1 MAVSAGLSRA
11 GGGIRDHKSGGG
23 RMNKDIKKEVI
34 NSLHKFM
41 KLTGDNGVSDID
53 LRIRENISA
62 AFMITVLEAIM
73 DDNKEEIETSGD
85 LKLIMGLSFSEVIL
99 SCIREGKE

>member
-1 MAVSAGLSRA
+1 
-11 GGGIRDHKSGGG
+11 
-23 RMNKDIKKEVI
+23 MNKDIKKEVI

-73 DDNKEEIETSGD
+73 DDNREEIETSGD

>member
-1 MAVSAGLSRA
+1 
-11 GGGIRDHKSGGG
+11 
-23 RMNKDIKKEVI
+23 MNKDIKKEVI

-85 LKLIMGLSFSEVIL
+85 LKLIMELSFSEVIL

>member
-1 MAVSAGLSRA
+1 
-11 GGGIRDHKSGGG
+11 
-23 RMNKDIKKEVI
+23 MNKDIKKEVI

-41 KLTGDNGVSDID
+41 KLAGDNGVSDID

>member
-1 MAVSAGLSRA
+1 
-11 GGGIRDHKSGGG
+11 
-23 RMNKDIKKEVI
+23 MNKDIKKEVI
-34 NSLHKFM
+34 NSLHKFI

-85 LKLIMGLSFSEVIL
+85 LKLIM
-99 SCIREGKE
+99 

>member
-1 MAVSAGLSRA
+1 
-11 GGGIRDHKSGGG
+11 
-23 RMNKDIKKEVI
+23 
-34 NSLHKFM
+34 
-41 KLTGDNGVSDID
+41 
-53 LRIRENISA
+53 
-62 AFMITVLEAIM
+62 MITVLEAIM

>member
-1 MAVSAGLSRA
+1 
-11 GGGIRDHKSGGG
+11 
-23 RMNKDIKKEVI
+23 MNKDIKKEVI

>member
-1 MAVSAGLSRA
+1 
-11 GGGIRDHKSGGG
+11 
-23 RMNKDIKKEVI
+23 
-34 NSLHKFM
+34 M

>member
-1 MAVSAGLSRA
+1 
-11 GGGIRDHKSGGG
+11 
-23 RMNKDIKKEVI
+23 MNEDIKKEVI

>member
-1 MAVSAGLSRA
+1 
-11 GGGIRDHKSGGG
+11 
-23 RMNKDIKKEVI
+23 MNKDIKKEVI

-62 AFMITVLEAIM
+62 AFMIAVLEAIM

>member
-1 MAVSAGLSRA
+1 
-11 GGGIRDHKSGGG
+11 
-23 RMNKDIKKEVI
+23 MNKDIKKEVI

-73 DDNKEEIETSGD
+73 DDNKEEIETSGN

>member
-1 MAVSAGLSRA
+1 
-11 GGGIRDHKSGGG
+11 
-23 RMNKDIKKEVI
+23 MNKDIKKEVI

-73 DDNKEEIETSGD
+73 DDNKEEIEASGD